1 MFAAPRFPIRSPGWR
16 RAQWPAARG
25 GRQRPRWVGNY
36 PVLHGASPCKG
47 LGVGGNSSR
56 SFDFDDWYGACPE
69 KAVGKLS
76 PRGEQPVT
84 KFIVHCSVAILLI
97 LIAASLCPA
106 AEDMGIITG
115 SDKGTYYQFGLDLQ
129 KLSKPTGVNLT
140 VHTSKGSIENI
151 FAVYQRP
158 GVQMG
163 IVQSDVLAFVA
174 RVQSDP
180 VLQRIAK
187 KTRMVFPL
195 YNEEAHVLGRKGIRD
210 FDDLGGKR
218 VAIGRDGS
226 GTYLTARLL
235 FKLSEVAPSE
245 MVPIDTGEALRE
257 LKAGRIDAMFYVA
270 GYPLKLLKD
279 DVTEKDGLE
288 LIPITNKSITEFYPR
303 AEIPANVYEWQRTPV
318 NSVAVKAVLVSF
330 DFRRK
335 DCDNVGRFAQT
346 ISRQMSWL
354 LQNGH
359 SKWKV
364 VDLNY
369 PLKGWEQYDCV
380 RKYVGTAAPAGTA
393 SPVKSGQNEN
403 PVFNAIKG
411 LLDE

>member
-1 MFAAPRFPIRSPGWR
+1 
-16 RAQWPAARG
+16 
-25 GRQRPRWVGNY
+25 
-36 PVLHGASPCKG
+36 
-47 LGVGGNSSR
+47 
-56 SFDFDDWYGACPE
+56 
-69 KAVGKLS
+69 
-76 PRGEQPVT
+76 VT
-84 KFIVHCSVAILLI
+84 KSKLIIQSSLAILML
-97 LIAASLCPA
+97 LVAASLCPA

-115 SDKGTYYQFGLDLQ
+115 GDKGTYYQFGLDLQ
-129 KLSKPTGVNLT
+129 KLTKPTGVNLM

-180 VLQRIAK
+180 VLTRIAK

-195 YNEEAHVLGRKGIRD
+195 YNEEVHLLGKKGIRD
-210 FDDLGGKR
+210 FDDLTGKR

-226 GTYLTARLL
+226 GTYLTSRLL
-235 FKLSEVAPSE
+235 FKLSEVVPAE
-245 MVPIDTGEALRE
+245 MVPIDTGEALAE

-270 GYPLKLLKD
+270 GYPVKLLKD
-279 DVTEKDGLE
+279 DVTEKDSLE

-303 AEIPANVYEWQRTPV
+303 ADIPANVYEWQKTPV

-346 ISRQMSWL
+346 IQKQMPSL
-354 LQNGH
+354 LQTGH
-359 SKWKV
+359 PKWKV

-380 RKYVGTAAPAGTA
+380 RKYIGSAAAAPATA
-393 SPVKSGQNEN
+393 AKPAANEN

>member
-1 MFAAPRFPIRSPGWR
+1 MTKSKCII
-16 RAQWPAARG
+16 
-25 GRQRPRWVGNY
+25 
-36 PVLHGASPCKG
+36 
-47 LGVGGNSSR
+47 
-56 SFDFDDWYGACPE
+56 
-69 KAVGKLS
+69 LS
-76 PRGEQPVT
+76 
-84 KFIVHCSVAILLI
+84 SVAILML
-97 LIAASLCPA
+97 LVAASLCPA

-115 SDKGTYYQFGLDLQ
+115 GDKGTYYQFGLDLQ
-129 KLSKPTGVNLT
+129 KLSKPAVNLT

-180 VLQRIAK
+180 VLSRIAK
-187 KTRMVFPL
+187 KTRMIFPL
-195 YNEEAHVLGRKGIRD
+195 YNEEVHLLGKKGIRD
-210 FDDLGGKR
+210 FDDLTGKR

-226 GTYLTARLL
+226 GTYLTSRLL
-235 FKLSEVAPSE
+235 FKLSEVVPAE
-245 MVPIDTGEALRE
+245 MVPIDTGEALAE

-270 GYPLKLLKD
+270 GFQVKLLKE

-288 LIPITNKSITEFYPR
+288 LIPILNKSITEFYPR

-346 ISRQMSWL
+346 MSKQMSWL

-359 SKWKV
+359 PKWKA

-380 RKYVGTAAPAGTA
+380 RKYIGTAAAGAPAA
-393 SPVKSGQNEN
+393 AAKPAANEN

-411 LLDE
+411 LLDD

>member
-1 MFAAPRFPIRSPGWR
+1 
-16 RAQWPAARG
+16 
-25 GRQRPRWVGNY
+25 
-36 PVLHGASPCKG
+36 
-47 LGVGGNSSR
+47 
-56 SFDFDDWYGACPE
+56 
-69 KAVGKLS
+69 
-76 PRGEQPVT
+76 VT
-84 KFIVHCSVAILLI
+84 KSKLIIQSSLAILML
-97 LIAASLCPA
+97 LVAASLCPA

-115 SDKGTYYQFGLDLQ
+115 GDKGTYYQFGLDLQ
-129 KLSKPTGVNLT
+129 KLTKPAGVNLT

-180 VLQRIAK
+180 VLSRIAK

-195 YNEEAHVLGRKGIRD
+195 YNEEVHLLGKKGIRD
-210 FDDLGGKR
+210 FDDLTGRR

-226 GTYLTARLL
+226 GTYLTSRLL
-235 FKLSEVAPSE
+235 FKLSEVVPAE
-245 MVPIDTGEALRE
+245 MVPIDTGEALAE

-270 GYPLKLLKD
+270 GYPVKLLKD

-303 AEIPANVYEWQRTPV
+303 ADIPGTVYEWQKTPV

-335 DCDNVGRFAQT
+335 DCDNIGRFAQT
-346 ISRQMSWL
+346 MSKQMPWL

-359 SKWKV
+359 PKWKV

-380 RKYVGTAAPAGTA
+380 RKYIGTTAGAPATAAKPAA
-393 SPVKSGQNEN
+393 SEN

-411 LLDE
+411 LLDD